1 MTIREEFDKR
11 VAEINSFY
19 EILSIIELEN
29 PCISANKI
37 EDESVIETELQIN
50 SSKIDTLRST
60 TYLLLYNLIESTV
73 YNSVISI
80 FDEISDKGLKYF
92 DIVEDVQKYWLNNLY
107 KHDDKKKKET
117 IIETIMNVA
126 IQIFNETIVLATN
139 EINYGGSLN
148 APTIFKTAQLL
159 KIDIGNVH
167 KIYNKNTHGQTLNDI
182 KQKRNWLAHGEKS
195 FIEVGSTSSFGQ
207 LEEAKIN
214 VFDFLGEFISAVE
227 SYISN
232 QQYKKNGGLKM
243 TRACRDAVP

>member
-1 MTIREEFDKR
+1 MTIRKEFDKR

-29 PCISANKI
+29 PRIFANKI
-37 EDESVIETELQIN
+37 ENESVVETELQIN
-50 SSKIDTLRST
+50 SSKVDTLRST
-60 TYLLLYNLIESTV
+60 TFLLLYNLIESTV
-73 YNSVISI
+73 YNSVISV

-126 IQIFNETIVLATN
+126 IQIFNNTIVLATAK
-139 EINYGGSLN
+139 SMR
-148 APTIFKTAQLL
+148 
-159 KIDIGNVH
+159 IDLGNVH
-167 KIYNKNTHGQTLNDI
+167 RIYDKNKHGQTLIDI

-195 FIEVGSTSSFGQ
+195 FIEVGGTSSLGQ
-207 LEEAKIN
+207 LEEAKDN
-214 VFDFLGEFISAVE
+214 VFELLSEFISAVE

-232 QQYKKNGGLKM
+232 QQYKKK
-243 TRACRDAVP
+243 AV

>member
-29 PCISANKI
+29 PHISANKI
-37 EDESVIETELQIN
+37 EDKSIVEVELQIN
-50 SSKIDTLRST
+50 SSKVDTLRST

-73 YNSVISI
+73 YNSIVSV

-126 IQIFNETIVLATN
+126 NQIFNNTIALASN
-139 EINYGGSLN
+139 EVNYGGSLN
-148 APTIFKTAQLL
+148 ARTIFKTAKSLN
-159 KIDIGNVH
+159 IDIGNVRR
-167 KIYNKNTHGQTLNDI
+167 IYDENTHGITLNDI

-195 FIEVGSTSSFGQ
+195 FIEVGSTSSFNQ
-207 LEEAKIN
+207 LKEAKDY
-214 VFDFLGEFISAVE
+214 VVAFLSEFISAVE
-227 SYISN
+227 TYIIN
-232 QQYKKNGGLKM
+232 QRFKKV
-243 TRACRDAVP
+243 AV

>member
-11 VAEINSFY
+11 VTEINSFY

-29 PCISANKI
+29 PRISAYKV
-37 EDESVIETELQIN
+37 EEETVSETELQIN

-73 YNSVISI
+73 YNSVVSV

-126 IQIFNETIVLATN
+126 IHIFNDTIALTST
-139 EINYGGSLN
+139 EINYGGSLD
-148 APTIFKTAQLL
+148 AQTIFATA
-159 KIDIGNVH
+159 KSMRIDIASVH
-167 KIYNKNTHGQTLNDI
+167 RIYDKNKHGQTLIEI

-195 FIEVGSTSSFGQ
+195 FIEVGSTSSFTQ
-207 LEEAKIN
+207 LQEAKDY
-214 VFDFLGEFISAVE
+214 VFTFLSEFISSVE
-227 SYISN
+227 TYIAN
-232 QQYKKNGGLKM
+232 QHYKIS
-243 TRACRDAVP
+243 V

>member
-29 PCISANKI
+29 PRISANKI
-37 EDESVIETELQIN
+37 EDESVVETELQIN
-50 SSKIDTLRST
+50 SSKVDTLRST

-92 DIVEDVQKYWLNNLY
+92 DIVEDVQKYWLNNQY

-126 IQIFNETIVLATN
+126 IQIFNDTIVLASN
-139 EINYGGSLN
+139 EINYGGSLD
-148 APTIFKTAQLL
+148 AKTIFATA
-159 KIDIGNVH
+159 KSMRIDVGNVRR
-167 KIYNKNTHGQTLNDI
+167 IYDENKHGQTLKEI

-195 FIEVGSTSSFGQ
+195 FIEVGSTSSYGQ
-207 LEEAKIN
+207 LEEAKSN
-214 VFDFLGEFISAVE
+214 VFDFLSEFISAVE

-232 QQYKKNGGLKM
+232 QQYKKI
-243 TRACRDAVP
+243 AI

>member
-1 MTIREEFDKR
+1 MTIREEFNKR

-29 PCISANKI
+29 PHIFANKI
-37 EDESVIETELQIN
+37 DNENVLKVELQIN
-50 SSKIDTLRST
+50 SSKVDTLRST

-73 YNSVISI
+73 YNSVISV

-126 IQIFNETIVLATN
+126 IQIFNDTIVLASS
-139 EINYGGSLN
+139 EINYGGSLD
-148 APTIFKTAQLL
+148 AKTIFATA
-159 KIDIGNVH
+159 KSMRIDVGNVRR
-167 KIYNKNTHGQTLNDI
+167 IYDENKHGQTLKEI

-195 FIEVGSTSSFGQ
+195 FIEVGSTSSYGQ
-207 LEEAKIN
+207 LEEAKSN
-214 VFDFLGEFISAVE
+214 VFDFLSEFISAVE

-232 QQYKKNGGLKM
+232 QQYKKI
-243 TRACRDAVP
+243 AI